1 MGGLQNKICDVLSD
15 IKEAKLKILNKIK
28 KLKAQ
33 CDSYPQL
40 IIDTSLPSLNINFA
54 VLDFLRDILG
64 LLGRLNINELRAL
77 IVDWLVSAL
86 GPLLK
91 RMSEILKSA
100 IKECYTCKIN
110 PQIPIWL
117 MYDQG
122 PGFNVEL
129 EQIDRTCL
137 FKTSPTSEVGKLL
150 YHGSSTSDMN
160 VFLYNLIQTTG
171 PQLWYNPNTGKP
183 IAYFEFLESEPTIAY
198 ISSSTPNQCGGPQ
211 NTDPR
216 NNVFNMKIH
225 PDYASKSLTTFVNDY
240 IDSQKPLFDVEKVI
254 PNTIDLLFGSIT
266 GKLKLSD
273 ECLDKTIE
281 FEKGLEK
288 LIDAGIDDPEVL
300 VDNTFFEF
308 SIPEMVNIK
317 DQARNRKSGEMPFTE
332 CCNKRTASV
341 SMETLTDLNEELSA
355 SGLTESKKVGVIDKS
370 MKSMAD
376 QTTNNVNAEDADK
389 AKGEFLFNFIQNI
402 SIVMSKLALS
412 PKINFLLFTMSY
424 LVNCKSRF
432 ANTQEF
438 LKLNICIIRQLLGE
452 LLKKLIFE
460 FLLPLILK
468 YLKPLITCL
477 IRSKLKERKEAYTIS
492 LESLNP
498 VNAAL
503 PDEAKSKMKKA
514 LGNAKKGL
522 QKVNDKAVE
531 FGSKFK
537 PNKGKFC

>member
-15 IKEAKLKILNKIK
+15 IKQKKLDILNKIK
-28 KLKAQ
+28 KLKAR
-33 CDSYPQL
+33 CDGFPQL

-64 LLGRLNINELRAL
+64 LLGRLNINELQAL

-91 RMSEILKSA
+91 RISEILKSA
-100 IKECYTCKIN
+100 IKDCYTCKIN
-110 PQIPIWL
+110 PEIPGWL
-117 MYDQG
+117 FTTGY
-122 PGFNVEL
+122 NVEL

-137 FKTSPTSEVGKLL
+137 FKTSPTSVVGKLL
-150 YHGSSTSDMN
+150 YHGTSTSDMN
-160 VFLYNLIQTTG
+160 VFLYDVIQNTG
-171 PQLWYNPNTGKP
+171 PQLWSNPHTAKP
-183 IAYFEFLESEPTIAY
+183 IATFEFLESDPSAF
-198 ISSSTPNQCGGPQ
+198 ISVPNPDNCGAAQ
-211 NTDPR
+211 SIDPR

-225 PDYASKSLTTFVNDY
+225 SDYEFLSLTTFVNDY
-240 IDSQKPLFDVEKVI
+240 VDSQKPLFDVNKVI

-266 GKLKLSD
+266 GKFKLSD

-281 FEKGLEK
+281 LEKGLEK
-288 LIDAGIDDPEVL
+288 LINSGVDDPEIL

-308 SIPEMVNIK
+308 TTPEIVNIK
-317 DQARNRKSGEMPFTE
+317 DEARNRKSGERPFTE

-341 SMETLTDLNEELSA
+341 SMETLTDLNDELSA

-389 AKGEFLFNFIQNI
+389 AKGEFLFGFIQNI
-402 SIVMSKLALS
+402 SIVMSKLTLS
-412 PKINFLLFTMSY
+412 PKINFLLFTMGF

-432 ANTQEF
+432 STTKEF
-438 LKLNICIIRQLLGE
+438 LRLNICIIRQLLGE

-468 YLKPLITCL
+468 YLKPLIICL
-477 IRSKLKERKEAYTIS
+477 IRSRLKERKEAYTIS

-498 VNAAL
+498 LNAAL
-503 PDEAKSKMKKA
+503 PDEAKSKFKTA

-522 QKVNDKAVE
+522 QKVNNKAQE
-531 FGSKFK
+531 LGSKFK

>member
-117 MYDQG
+117 MYGQG

-160 VFLYNLIQTTG
+160 VFLYDIIQNTG
-171 PQLWYNPNTGKP
+171 PQLWSNPSTGKP
-183 IAYFEFLESEPTIAY
+183 IAYFEFLENNPTAY
-198 ISSSTPNQCGGPQ
+198 ISSSTPNQCGGAQ
-211 NTDPR
+211 DIDVR

-266 GKLKLSD
+266 GKIKLSD

-317 DQARNRKSGEMPFTE
+317 DQARNRKSGERPFTE

-341 SMETLTDLNEELSA
+341 SMETLTELNDELSA

-402 SIVMSKLALS
+402 SIVMSKLTLS
-412 PKINFLLFTMSY
+412 PKINFPLFTMSY

-531 FGSKFK
+531 LGSKFK